1 MIFVLLIAVTTAL
14 NFQSQHTECT
24 YIVTQCEATPG
35 CAGVEPYIYG
45 CAAGF
50 GAPPM
55 IPSTEVAQAFNTT
68 STTVAQAYAMCAMG
82 VNFGQGGDDMTGI
95 MTDLYECECEH
106 TSGCSWS
113 EASAIPVATSVCL
126 QDLYCKGAWEMV
138 VTLTTASGVSWDDA
152 SLGLQFPSATNNFD
166 AYCNV
171 MGTMTAVSNTKA
183 MALGTALFS
192 TAPGMDNGNDI
203 IAYCN
208 MQSAIGAAALACM
221 QDTVTG
227 CMAVWNEVRDET
239 RADGVVWM
247 MTSLGIEFPMAK
259 MRPDVLAAVSADP
272 NMVAPASLPTQQ
284 SNAEY
289 CKVTFAVFEKE
300 NSLATA
306 LGTTLFAQAMPAGE
320 GDLISAECNTIM
332 MAKITKTMLIVV
344 SCVAVGCIILSLFG
358 AYLCFRCTKGRKET
372 SV

>member
-14 NFQSQHTECT
+14 NFQSQESDCA
-24 YIVTQCEATPG
+24 YIVTQCEATAG
-35 CAGVEPYIYG
+35 CVGAEPYIDT
-45 CAAGF
+45 CVAGF
-50 GAPPM
+50 G
-55 IPSTEVAQAFNTT
+55 IPSEYVLGVP
-68 STTVAQAYAMCAMG
+68 STAVAQAYAMCAMG
-82 VNFGQGGDDMTGI
+82 VNVGQGGDDMTGI

-106 TSGCSWS
+106 AAGCSWS

-126 QDLYCKGAWEMV
+126 QDPSCKGAWEMV
-138 VTLTTASGVSWDDA
+138 VTLTTASGVIWDTA
-152 SLGLQFPSATNNFD
+152 SLGLQFPNATNNFD

-171 MGTMTAVSNTKA
+171 MGTMQAVSNTKA

-208 MQSAIGAAALACM
+208 MQSAIGAAANACM

-227 CMAVWNEVRDET
+227 CLATWNEVRDET
-239 RADGVVWM
+239 TADGVVWM
-247 MTSLGIEFPMAK
+247 MTSLGIEFPMAE

-272 NMVAPASLPTQQ
+272 NGVAPASLPTQQ
-284 SNAEY
+284 SNADY

-300 NSLATA
+300 NSLATS
-306 LGTTLFAQAMPAGE
+306 LGTTLFAQAMPAGV
-320 GDLISAECNTIM
+320 GDVIAAECNTIM
-332 MAKITKTMLIVV
+332 KDEIMATVQKTMLIVV
-344 SCVAVGCIILSLFG
+344 SCVAVGCIILSLFS